1 MDFSLNDE
9 ERLFQ
14 QSLGEFLKGEM
25 APLADE
31 RDKKGPMTKEEAL
44 QILKKFQSVGI
55 GLDPEGLRMLIGN
68 PVFFCIFCEEVG
80 RVWPSLSPLLGMGAI
95 PAMFVPFACDET
107 RERLMPKLERAEFLG
122 CFAETEPG
130 AGCDTTA
137 LKTTARLEGD
147 VYVVNGTKTW
157 ISNAPIADVAF
168 IGVHDAQTG
177 APTFLLAERDVSPW
191 TTNELHK
198 IGWKASPTGEMYLED
213 VRVPKENEMGA
224 MIAKALSSGSSLT
237 ESLPISE
244 GMMKIFTTSSPATA
258 LLITPRVGMAL
269 TSVGIALSA
278 LEASIAYAKER
289 RQFGK
294 PIGKFQL
301 IQEMLYEMK
310 VLIETSR
317 LLAYKALD
325 AIVTGSSE
333 ARMLSAMAKVYAG
346 EAAVKVTY
354 NAIQIHGGMGLSEEM
369 PLERYFRD
377 ARMMTIPDGT
387 SEIMKL
393 ITGYEL
399 LGKGFA
405 AYA

>member
-1 MDFSLNDE
+1 
-9 ERLFQ
+9 
-14 QSLGEFLKGEM
+14 
-25 APLADE
+25 
-31 RDKKGPMTKEEAL
+31 
-44 QILKKFQSVGI
+44 
-55 GLDPEGLRMLIGN
+55 
-68 PVFFCIFCEEVG
+68 
-80 RVWPSLSPLLGMGAI
+80 MG
-95 PAMFVPFACDET
+95 V
-107 RERLMPKLERAEFLG
+107 
-122 CFAETEPG
+122 
-130 AGCDTTA
+130 
-137 LKTTARLEGD
+137 
-147 VYVVNGTKTW
+147 
-157 ISNAPIADVAF
+157 
-168 IGVHDAQTG
+168 
-177 APTFLLAERDVSPW
+177 
-191 TTNELHK
+191 
-198 IGWKASPTGEMYLED
+198 
-213 VRVPKENEMGA
+213 
-224 MIAKALSSGSSLT
+224 MIANALSSGSSLS

-244 GMMKIFTTSSPATA
+244 GMMKLFMTSSPATA

-269 TSVGIALSA
+269 TSVGIATAA
-278 LEASIAYAKER
+278 LEASITHAKER

-317 LLAYKALD
+317 LLAYRALD
-325 AIVTGSSE
+325 AIVAGSSE

-399 LGKGFA
+399 LGKGFG
-405 AYA
+405 AYV